1 MNAEVKT
8 EMDKVIGSTLKSY
21 RKHFGFTQAEM
32 AEKLGISEKYVSRME
47 TGIGGISKETLI
59 KCVNILGVS
68 PNTLFKEFITNP
80 KVISEIEIF
89 QNLSSLSDKK
99 LAFAQEMLEKLK
111 ELWYLVIILFFIR

>member
-99 LAFAQEMLEKLK
+99 LAFAQKMLEKLK
-111 ELWYLVIILFFIR
+111 EL